1 MRRTMLRLVV
11 IGSLVSFLGGFAV
24 AQEKKPDAMLKLTD
38 RDVAIG
44 VGFSWG
50 KGTLNFQGKTY
61 PVKVEGLSVGE
72 VGVNQATAVGS
83 VFNLKKLE
91 DFNGNYTAAGAAG
104 TVGGGAGI
112 TTMKNQNGVTIDM
125 KSTTQGA
132 SLKLAAEGI
141 KLSLAK

>member
-38 RDVAIG
+38 RDVAVG

-83 VFNLKKLE
+83 VSVR
-91 DFNGNYTAAGAAG
+91 GWRM
-104 TVGGGAGI
+104 V
-112 TTMKNQNGVTIDM
+112 
-125 KSTTQGA
+125 
-132 SLKLAAEGI
+132 
-141 KLSLAK
+141 

>member
-1 MRRTMLRLVV
+1 MRRTMLRLIV

-50 KGTLNFQGKTY
+50 KGALSYKGKTY

-72 VGVNQATAVGS
+72 VGVNQAEAVGS
-83 VFNLKKLE
+83 VFNLKQLE
-91 DFNGNYTAAGAAG
+91 DFSGNYTAAGAGG
-104 TVGGGAGI
+104 TIAGGAAV
-112 TTMKNQNGVTIDM
+112 TAMVNQNGVTIEM